1 MNIVLY
7 QIIPELDAEHLMFNS
22 YEYIKES
29 CGDKFPAEIYEV
41 VFSGKVAEENCEDV
55 FRIFNTKFPTEYKGR
70 SMSVSDVIEVI
81 SGLNNSEFWFCDNM
95 GFKKVEF
102 EKAKAM
108 TLVLNHNFDCVQEKR
123 ENVSIF
129 FIGNSGL
136 MRVKCKKFEL
146 TRCKYSETQ
155 IGYRIICKRMDGME
169 LKYDFLERPSIIVSE
184 CREDF
189 PRELLYIDEKR
200 TRYTVHDKGNLGIVC
215 TWLIR
220 KGYVFEYF

>member
-1 MNIVLY
+1 MKIILY
-7 QIIPELDAEHLMFNS
+7 QIIPELDAEHLMFNN
-22 YEYIKES
+22 YEYIMKS
-29 CGDKFPAEIYEV
+29 CGDKLPAEIYEA
-41 VFSGKVAEENCEDV
+41 VFNGDIETDDLND
-55 FRIFNTKFPTEYKGR
+55 IFDTFNIDFPDGYKGR

-81 SGLNNSEFWFCDNM
+81 SGSNNSEFWFCDNI
-95 GFKKVEF
+95 GFKKAEF

-136 MRVKCKKFEL
+136 MQVKCKKFEL